1 MNGDNPFGIFGNTN
15 NPFLRTVTSLTA
27 GSIEALANLVPKNP
41 PIETQNQLPQISNA
55 PENPPANTNQVST
68 EKKSSV
74 LAKQNPNQI
83 ALTDDGKL
91 SVEQLKEIYENLA
104 MAASDRAKKALTN
117 QLKEVTTQIDATG
130 EQLTKEAEG
139 LKLQLKKVSSSLSQV
154 ANEGFKKT
162 SSFTQEVSQKLD
174 EFGQETSKKITTA
187 QEELAKS
194 TTQLV
199 ENIQASSAD
208 ARQALGI
215 YTKEENEARREARLA
230 KRAEER
236 AEAAKAEAAERA
248 KIQALREHLQNNSVP
263 AASNDPSTA
272 EPKANYFSGLLKATS
287 MMAYGGA
294 KLAGKYVAKP
304 IAIGTVALVGGAILA
319 VPFLVGYL
327 AQQAY
332 IWYKDEGRE
341 ERIQKQKER
350 REEKEREEYEEKV
363 TANLEKRMREYVETR
378 TVTTEPIYSLYEA
391 RRERHADKWQRLY
404 KHCAEIDKAEADR
417 KHMKRI
423 NSYRNRWSSLEGIR
437 FLFEDESES
446 ELTFSGAASSLSS
459 GAGSAWRGLKGLKE
473 NISTVSKGAYDL
485 VSEGASVKKSYEDAK
500 RVFKNMPR
508 GGGGPDSTILGMEGG
523 RPSSTINPLTAVGS
537 GIGIA
542 IKSMGRN
549 SGSSDGGS
557 RLRSASLMW
566 SK

>member
-1 MNGDNPFGIFGNTN
+1 MSGDNPFGIFGDN
-15 NPFLRTVTSLTA
+15 NPFLKTVTSLTA

-41 PIETQNQLPQISNA
+41 PIETQKQLPQISNA
-55 PENPPANTNQVST
+55 PANTNQVST
-68 EKKSSV
+68 EKNSSV

-83 ALTDDGKL
+83 ALTDDGKR

-104 MAASDRAKKALTN
+104 MAASDQAKKALNARLT
-117 QLKEVTTQIDATG
+117 EVATQIVETR
-130 EQLTKEAEG
+130 QKLTKEAQNAE
-139 LKLQLKKVSSSLSQV
+139 LELKKVSSSVSEE
-154 ANEGFKKT
+154 AIKGFKKA
-162 SSFTQEVSQKLD
+162 SSITQEVSQELD
-174 EFGQETSKKITTA
+174 KFGQETSDNITKA
-187 QEELAKS
+187 QEEFNQGVKELQK
-194 TTQLV
+194 
-199 ENIQASSAD
+199 NIINISAD
-208 ARQALGI
+208 ARGVFGI
-215 YTKEENEARREARLA
+215 LTKEENEARRQARLA
-230 KRAEER
+230 KREAER
-236 AEAAKAEAAERA
+236 AEAAKAEAAEQA
-248 KIQALREHLQNNSVP
+248 KIQALRKHLENNSVP
-263 AASNDPSTA
+263 DPSNDSPTA

-287 MMAYGGA
+287 MMACGGA

-319 VPFLVGYL
+319 VPFLVGCL

-350 REEKEREEYEEKV
+350 REEKEREEYELKV
-363 TANLEKRMREYVETR
+363 TANLDKRMEEYFQTR
-378 TVTTEPIYSLYEA
+378 KITTEPIYSRNEE
-391 RRERHADKWQRLY
+391 RKQRHADKWQRLY

-417 KHMKRI
+417 KHRKRI

-446 ELTFSGAASSLSS
+446 ELTFRGAASSLSS

-473 NISTVSKGAYDL
+473 NISTVSKGAHDL

-500 RVFKNMPR
+500 RVFKNMPS
-508 GGGGPDSTILGMEGG
+508 GVGGPDSTIWGMEGG

-537 GIGIA
+537 GIGSA
-542 IKSMGRN
+542 IKSMREN
-549 SGSSDGGS
+549 RGSSEGS
-557 RLRSASLMW
+557 RIKSASLMW